1 MSEGRYR
8 HAVVPLG
15 FRGSAA
21 LFVAGGYV
29 EENPN
34 GDEIDAS
41 LRWLKLSFCNYTL
54 KFVFCIWK

>member
-29 EENPN
+29 EGNPK
-34 GDEIDAS
+34 GDEIDAKS
-41 LRWLKLSFCNYTL
+41 LLVEVVIL
-54 KFVFCIWK
+54 

>member
-8 HAVVPLG
+8 HAVVPLE

-29 EENPN
+29 AR
-34 GDEIDAS
+34 GKS
-41 LRWLKLSFCNYTL
+41 KGR
-54 KFVFCIWK
+54 